1 VSIGLVL
8 DTSALL
14 AHVRLE
20 RISAGELIGEVAD
33 GGDLTGVPALAV
45 LDALPQLKGED
56 RARLARLLDSDSLT
70 VAVLPLLADDLLEVE
85 RVAALITGGK
95 GVAQAIVAANRHGVM
110 LAMVSPRDLG
120 IGMAIHADDVREL
133 S

>member
-1 VSIGLVL
+1 MSIGLVL

-33 GGDLTGVPALAV
+33 NGDVTGVPALAV
-45 LDALPQLKGED
+45 LDALPELKGED
-56 RARLARLLDSDSLT
+56 RARLARLLHGDSLT
-70 VAVLPLLADDLLEVE
+70 VAVLPLLADHLLEVE
-85 RVAALITGGK
+85 RVAALITGGN
-95 GVAQAIVAANRHGVM
+95 GVAQAIVAANNHGIM
-110 LAMVSPRDLG
+110 LATVNPRDLG
-120 IGMAIHADDVREL
+120 IGIAIHTDDVCEL